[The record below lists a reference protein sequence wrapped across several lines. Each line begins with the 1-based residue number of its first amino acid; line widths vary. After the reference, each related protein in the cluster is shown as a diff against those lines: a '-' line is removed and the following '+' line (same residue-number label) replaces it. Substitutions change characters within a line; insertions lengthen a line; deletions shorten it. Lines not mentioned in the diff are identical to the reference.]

1 MTPAD
6 EILLIFGMI
15 LGICGVL
22 ITVSLYR
29 LCAALATIHFIR
41 REKQREINKTIQQ
54 LEDHANRK

>member
-1 MTPAD
+1 MSPAN
-6 EILLIFGMI
+6 ELLLIFGMI

-22 ITVSLYR
+22 VTIGLYR

-41 REKQREINKTIQQ
+41 KEKQREINKTIQQ